1 MTKPRLLFDANVIYR
16 LIRDCPEKALDILI
30 EGTTISLA
38 YYELGNALWR
48 EAHLL
53 KRISIEEAKKSLSL
67 MYAMLLRMQVEEVDS
82 EGIEIL
88 QTAHKCNLTFYDSSY
103 LVEAKK
109 TSKILV
115 TDDNKLAKAA
125 EPLGVQTLS
134 SNTLTARQEYKGQI
148 AELTD
153 LSLHQQQT
161 CSSSNKRSSS
171 LDEICIKA
179 TTTSI

>member
-1 MTKPRLLFDANVIYR
+1 MTEPRLLFDANVIYR
-16 LIRDCPEKALDILI
+16 VIRECPEKAVDILI
-30 EGTTISLA
+30 EGATISLA

-67 MYAMLLRMQVEEVDS
+67 MYAMLVRMQIEEVDG
-82 EGIEIL
+82 EQGIEIL
-88 QTAHKCNLTFYDSSY
+88 QTAHKCNLTFYDSAY

-134 SNTLTARQEYKGQI
+134 SNTLTTIQEHTG
-148 AELTD
+148 
-153 LSLHQQQT
+153 
-161 CSSSNKRSSS
+161 
-171 LDEICIKA
+171 
-179 TTTSI
+179 

>member
-1 MTKPRLLFDANVIYR
+1 MTEPRLLFDANVIYWV
-16 LIRDCPEKALDILI
+16 IRECPEKALDMLM
-30 EGTTISLA
+30 EGSTISLA

-53 KRISIEEAKKSLSL
+53 KRVSIEEAEKSLSL
-67 MYAMLLRMQVEEVDS
+67 MYAMLVRMQVEEVDS

-88 QTAHKCNLTFYDSSY
+88 QTAHKCNLTFYDSAY

-125 EPLGVQTLS
+125 EILGVQTHS
-134 SNTLTARQEYKGQI
+134 SNTLTDSQEYKG
-148 AELTD
+148 
-153 LSLHQQQT
+153 
-161 CSSSNKRSSS
+161 
-171 LDEICIKA
+171 
-179 TTTSI
+179 